1 MIVGHFNDVMSQIIT
16 PDKNLSLNKSI
27 LLLCGCLFRQ
37 SVTYLHSVY
46 NFHCL
51 EVWPTTEKK
60 KHQVNDASI
69 AIKRRSEESNYIC
82 EYCEN
87 KLALCI
93 DPCFRLHHS
102 NLQIKIPDAVEDEGN
117 NMV

>member
-1 MIVGHFNDVMSQIIT
+1 MWMPLQTVWDLFTFSLQ
-16 PDKNLSLNKSI
+16 LSL
-27 LLLCGCLFRQ
+27 FR
-37 SVTYLHSVY
+37 SLTY
-46 NFHCL
+46 NR
-51 EVWPTTEKK
+51 KK

-69 AIKRRSEESNYIC
+69 VIKRRSEESNYIC

-93 DPCFRLHHS
+93 DPCFRLHRS

>member
-1 MIVGHFNDVMSQIIT
+1 MWMPLQTVCDLFTFSLQ
-16 PDKNLSLNKSI
+16 LSL
-27 LLLCGCLFRQ
+27 FR
-37 SVTYLHSVY
+37 SLTY
-46 NFHCL
+46 NR
-51 EVWPTTEKK
+51 KK

-69 AIKRRSEESNYIC
+69 VIKRRSEESNYIC

-102 NLQIKIPDAVEDEGN
+102 NLQIKIPNAVEDEGN